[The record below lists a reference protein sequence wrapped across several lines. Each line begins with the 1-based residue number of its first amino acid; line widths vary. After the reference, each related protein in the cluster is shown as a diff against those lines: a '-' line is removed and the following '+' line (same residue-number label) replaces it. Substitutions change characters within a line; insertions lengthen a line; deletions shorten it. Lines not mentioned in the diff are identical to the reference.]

1 MTERSGSTA
10 KVLDFLSVEGVQG
23 VGLDRPTLGQVEGV
37 KIGLLRVKEGP
48 ARLHAAGV
56 EEQLDRLAD
65 LLRGNLDMGL
75 VYEILERGV

>member
-1 MTERSGSTA
+1 MA
-10 KVLDFLSVEGVQG
+10 EGCQ
-23 VGLDRPTLGQVEGV
+23 EGCV
-37 KIGLLRVKEGP
+37 YGTYLHGLLDSGEVTSALVEALLARRGLP
-48 ARLHAAGV
+48 AGAVLVRDLDAYR